1 MMSSF
6 NKLLFTLAIVACSA
20 SGNAAT
26 IYGNNV
32 SFTYDDSLTL
42 FGTPAV
48 FGDSLE
54 FGFLNFEAQSFN
66 GSLGRASDTFSVRID
81 SLAGKSVQSIALT
94 EKGNYELEGSAA
106 KVVVKGSLSAT
117 DAANSSL
124 DYSDT
129 IKSIAPFVQ
138 TADDETGIWKAN
150 AYLNFLPNAS
160 SVFVNIYNVLTARTA
175 AGEFASIDKSFVGLK
190 VTTVATQDLPPVTV
204 PLPQAVWMFGV
215 GLFGLLSVS
224 KRKKLL

>member
-6 NKLLFTLAIVACSA
+6 NKLLFTLTIVACSA

-26 IYGNNV
+26 IYGDNV

-48 FGDSLE
+48 FGDSLQ
-54 FGFLNFEAQSFN
+54 FGFLNYEAQSFN

-94 EKGNYELEGSAA
+94 EKGNYELDGSTA

-117 DAANSSL
+117 DADNSSL
-124 DYSDT
+124 NYSDT
-129 IKSIAPFVQ
+129 IKSLAPFVE
-138 TADDETGIWKAN
+138 TADETGTWNAN

-160 SVFVNIYNVLTARTA
+160 SVFVNIFNVLTATTG
-175 AGEFASIDKSFVGLK
+175 AGEFAYIDKSFVGLK
-190 VTTVATQDLPPVTV
+190 ITTAATQDVPVTV